1 MNKIGVEKHVLF
13 ISIIVVV
20 IFTSGVWLGKKI
32 VLRESP
38 GSLRMYKEDTLDLSY
53 PYIGIRSVAL
63 RYLYALKQGIFRS
76 GIATVTVYGRVLG
89 IGSEGD
95 VKFRIHL
102 LHVTDVFENTITPDD
117 YTSARVMVQYGQ
129 SKRTETI
136 GISDIKPGEVVEV
149 VFDLDL
155 LTGFETIQSI
165 TVFRDE
171 GM

>member
-1 MNKIGVEKHVLF
+1 MNKVGVKKHVLF
-13 ISIIVVV
+13 ISIIVVA
-20 IFTSGVWLGKKI
+20 IFTSGVWLGRKI

-76 GIATVTVYGRVLG
+76 GIATVTIYGRVLG

-95 VKFRIHL
+95 VQFQIHL
-102 LHVTDVFENTITPDD
+102 RHVTDVFENTITPDV
-117 YTSARVMVQYGQ
+117 YISARVVAYYNQ
-129 SKRTETI
+129 SKKIEAI
-136 GISDIKPGEVVEV
+136 GLSDIKLGEVVEV

-171 GM
+171 GE